1 MHDRRNT
8 GQRDA
13 GKVDRGQEEAGM
25 EGIRKGG
32 TQDRWVAGQADKGKD
47 AGEERW
53 TRGKIQDRRKQEKK
67 EAGKEWRSK

>member
-1 MHDRRNT
+1 MHERK
-8 GQRDA
+8 DA
-13 GKVDRGQEEAGM
+13 GEERWRTGVR
-25 EGIRKGG
+25 RKGG
-32 TQDRWVAGQADKGKD
+32 MLNSWVAGQADKGKD